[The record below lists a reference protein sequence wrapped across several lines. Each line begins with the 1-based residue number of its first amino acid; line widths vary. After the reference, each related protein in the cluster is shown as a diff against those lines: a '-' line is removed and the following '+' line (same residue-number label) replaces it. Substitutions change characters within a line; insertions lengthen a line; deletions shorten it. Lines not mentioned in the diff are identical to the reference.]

1 MEKQVI
7 ILNAKREGYSID
19 QVRGTMT
26 VGQLIAELEQFDE
39 DLPIYL
45 SHDDGYTYGS
55 IRAQYF
61 DDLTI
66 DDEEQK

>member
-26 VGQLIAELEQFDE
+26 VGQLIAVLEQFDE
-39 DLPIYL
+39 ELPIYL
-45 SHDDGYTYGS
+45 SHDEGYTYGS